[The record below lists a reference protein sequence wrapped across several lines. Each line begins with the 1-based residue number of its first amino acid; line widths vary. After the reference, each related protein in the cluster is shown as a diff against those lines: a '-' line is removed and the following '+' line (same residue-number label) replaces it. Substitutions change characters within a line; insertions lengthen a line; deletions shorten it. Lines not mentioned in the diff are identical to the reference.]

1 MVRESLTTISISK
14 PAPIFEDALA
24 HPPVSKRYESSQPLR
39 LARRSVAY
47 QQRCVH
53 RNPPQYVSSLFGVS
67 LDLDLERSYSEHLRN
82 ERNLSENSI
91 RAYVADLESMLSHVN
106 ALGVTEFSSLELNH
120 LRSWLAN
127 LQIKGGARASIT
139 RRVVSI
145 RAFTYWGAKNGWLP
159 RDIGRDL
166 VAPKPER
173 NLPDILDIGTASE
186 LITYLEQRAGEEETP
201 ISRRNLAIVEVLYGT
216 GIRVSEL
223 VGLNLVDIDRERNT
237 LRVIGKGN
245 RERIVPLGLPALR
258 AVENWLS
265 SGREQF
271 ANSESGGA
279 VFIGA
284 RGKRIDQRVVRDVVY
299 EATNALGKN
308 LRLGPH
314 ALRHSAA
321 THLLEGGADLRTV
334 QEILGHS
341 SLATT
346 QIYTHVTEERLKAA
360 YQQAHPRA

>member
-1 MVRESLTTISISK
+1 M
-14 PAPIFEDALA
+14 ALD
-24 HPPVSKRYESSQPLR
+24 PE
-39 LARRSVAY
+39 
-47 QQRCVH
+47 
-53 RNPPQYVSSLFGVS
+53 
-67 LDLDLERSYSEHLRN
+67 LERSYSEHLRN

-91 RAYVADLESMLSHVN
+91 RAYLADLESMLAHINS
-106 ALGVTEFSSLELNH
+106 LGVTEFSKLELNH

-127 LQIKGGARASIT
+127 FQIKGGARASIT

-145 RAFTYWGAKNGWLP
+145 RAFTYWGAKNGWLV

-173 NLPDILDIGTASE
+173 NLPEILDIDTASE
-186 LITYLEQRAGEEETP
+186 LISYLEQRAGEEGTP
-201 ISRRNLAIVEVLYGT
+201 IAKRDLAIVEVLYGT

-223 VGLNLVDIDRERNT
+223 VGLNLADIDRDRNT

-258 AVENWLS
+258 ALEDWLN
-265 SGREQF
+265 SGRQELVTK
-271 ANSESGGA
+271 ESDSS
-279 VFIGA
+279 VFVGT

-299 EATNALGKN
+299 EATNALGRN

-360 YQQAHPRA
+360 YEQAHPRA

>member
-1 MVRESLTTISISK
+1 M
-14 PAPIFEDALA
+14 ALD
-24 HPPVSKRYESSQPLR
+24 PE
-39 LARRSVAY
+39 
-47 QQRCVH
+47 
-53 RNPPQYVSSLFGVS
+53 
-67 LDLDLERSYSEHLRN
+67 LERSYSEHLRN

-91 RAYVADLESMLSHVN
+91 RAYLADLESMLAHIN
-106 ALGVTEFSSLELNH
+106 ALGVTEFSKLELNH

-127 LQIKGGARASIT
+127 FQIKGGARASIT

-145 RAFTYWGAKNGWLP
+145 RAFTYWGAKNGWLV

-173 NLPDILDIGTASE
+173 NLPEILDIDTASE
-186 LITYLEQRAGEEETP
+186 LISYLEQRAGEEGTP
-201 ISRRNLAIVEVLYGT
+201 IAKRDLAIVEVLYGT

-223 VGLNLVDIDRERNT
+223 VGLNLADIDRDRNT

-258 AVENWLS
+258 ALEAWLN
-265 SGREQF
+265 SGRQELVTK
-271 ANSESGGA
+271 ESDSS
-279 VFIGA
+279 VFVGT

-299 EATNALGKN
+299 EATNALGRN

-360 YQQAHPRA
+360 YEQAHPRA